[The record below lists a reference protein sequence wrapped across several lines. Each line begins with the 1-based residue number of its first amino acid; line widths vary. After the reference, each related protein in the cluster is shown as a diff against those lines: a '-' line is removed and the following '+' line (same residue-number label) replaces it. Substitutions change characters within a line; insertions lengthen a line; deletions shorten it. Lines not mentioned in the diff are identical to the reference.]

1 MDQFEDLPTHW
12 YQRYVLGSH
21 DVFVGQIFVDYNPDI
36 HVIDPFYIPRD
47 WERWCCIDPGIR
59 NEGAVSWVAR
69 DYEDNRYYY
78 REIVEAGHD
87 VPWWAEQITEAEQGK
102 DWGGPDEEL
111 VWRGIDRASKQRAQH
126 DGGTV
131 FEAYV
136 EEGIDDLELADRD
149 PIARISR
156 ISSSLRGRPGHHRP
170 EWAVTRD
177 NAPEDG
183 DEHGEPER
191 LFEVLGRAPKLYVF
205 SDCTKL
211 IEYLP
216 QYRWRPQ
223 RTNISEE
230 EPPEAPRKKD
240 DHNIDNL
247 GHILVAMGDSM
258 PEVPDNSKVLSPESR
273 EADEHFERELE
284 AASAGRVADPNA
296 PWRHGKAGAG
306 AVRD

>member
-21 DVFVGQIFVDYNPDI
+21 EVFVGQIFVDYSPEI
-36 HVIDPFYIPRD
+36 HVIEPFHIPRD

-78 REIVEAGHD
+78 REILEAGHD
-87 VPWWAEQITEAEQGK
+87 VPWWAEQIQEAETRR
-102 DWGGPDEEL
+102 DWGGPDEE
-111 VWRGIDRASKQRAQH
+111 VMWRGIDRASKQRAQH

-131 FEAYV
+131 YDAYV
-136 EEGIDDLELADRD
+136 DEGIDDLELADRD

-156 ISSSLRGRPGHHRP
+156 ISSSLRGSPGHYRP
-170 EWAVTRD
+170 EWAVAVDGHEPDR
-177 NAPEDG
+177 EDDG
-183 DEHGEPER
+183 R
-191 LFEVLGRAPKLYVF
+191 AVEVRAPKLYIF
-205 SDCTKL
+205 SDCSKL

-216 QYRWRPQ
+216 QYRWRPV
-223 RTNISEE
+223 RSNVSEE
-230 EPPEAPRKKD
+230 HPPEEPRKKD

-258 PEVPDNSKVLSPESR
+258 PEVPDNSKVLDPESR

-284 AASAGRVADPNA
+284 AASVGRTADPDA
-296 PWRHGKAGAG
+296 PWRRPRAGAG
-306 AVRD
+306 A